1 MGAAGGYVMVAQAVG
16 KMVAG
21 GFDAVKGGVETAGH
35 VTSDMAR
42 NDYMGAFTKSVD
54 AAGDSLKKI
63 PVVGEP
69 AAAALGAVVQ
79 PIKSFGEVVDSFVQ
93 RGREIGMYNGQLA
106 QANAMADVRSLMGDI
121 REANTVGPEMARL
134 TEAQSK
140 IWDDLRRVLDPI
152 KKVIAEVLANFL
164 EWLEPWV
171 RNELPKIM
179 IQIAESLVGVTAA
192 FNRFTNFQFTKET
205 LKVVEAL
212 KAIEDALRKQAD
224 PINPLD
230 VFSKMADR
238 VWDVPAEPDPRAS
251 ATLGRRGKM
260 GVAPSPPF
268 HRPTPR
274 DFPLDLTRRTRW
286 PPPRPAWERLP
297 SNSTCSPIHAATSIG
312 CIRSAASS

>member
-1 MGAAGGYVMVAQAVG
+1 M
-16 KMVAG
+16 
-21 GFDAVKGGVETAGH
+21 
-35 VTSDMAR
+35 
-42 NDYMGAFTKSVD
+42 
-54 AAGDSLKKI
+54 
-63 PVVGEP
+63 
-69 AAAALGAVVQ
+69 Q

-93 RGREIGMYNGQLA
+93 RGREIRMYNGQLA
-106 QANAMADVRSLMGDI
+106 QANAMADVRSLHGGHSRGEHRWAGDGQAH
-121 REANTVGPEMARL
+121 RER
-134 TEAQSK
+134 SRK
-140 IWDDLRRVLDPI
+140 IWDNLRRPVDPI

-238 VWDVPAEPDPRAS
+238 VWDVPAEPDPVDLPLFPPA
-251 ATLGRRGKM
+251 M
-260 GVAPSPPF
+260 GG
-268 HRPTPR
+268 
-274 DFPLDLTRRTRW
+274 
-286 PPPRPAWERLP
+286 
-297 SNSTCSPIHAATSIG
+297 N
-312 CIRSAASS
+312 